1 MTRNELGQWIDDDG
15 NIIPLGSGDTGFY
28 KVYYDYTDLSKFKY
42 KMKVPEGVWE
52 VDYDRFEFERSVK
65 NNPEVLILS
74 SSNCIDII
82 DNAPVVNLE
91 AVKSIQYSI
100 IQQSFQNEMDGGFMW
115 SFDGA
120 DYRVDSMRV
129 DSDNYKSL
137 LSIMEYP
144 ANNLSNA
151 PIKNN
156 NGDTI
161 IVNATQLRQMINDLQ
176 VWGMSLYGK
185 KWQLEDMIKSATNYE
200 AIKAIVW

>member
-1 MTRNELGQWIDDDG
+1 
-15 NIIPLGSGDTGFY
+15 
-28 KVYYDYTDLSKFKY
+28 
-42 KMKVPEGVWE
+42 
-52 VDYDRFEFERSVK
+52 
-65 NNPEVLILS
+65 
-74 SSNCIDII
+74 
-82 DNAPVVNLE
+82 
-91 AVKSIQYSI
+91 
-100 IQQSFQNEMDGGFMW
+100 MW